1 MKRPSTEGGAGRV
14 NGRTAPRIA
23 RAKVVALGARHER
36 RKPVPAA
43 DLAIATFLHRLL
55 GDVTAGADLDRVL
68 AAIVQGA
75 AHLCGVQMAAQ
86 RTIARLLIADKTHK
100 QIAEATGLS
109 SRTVGHYVER
119 LKLRC
124 GASTMH
130 GIVGSLLR
138 GT

>member
-43 DLAIATFLHRLL
+43 DLAIA
-55 GDVTAGADLDRVL
+55 
-68 AAIVQGA
+68 
-75 AHLCGVQMAAQ
+75 
-86 RTIARLLIADKTHK
+86 RLLIADKTHK

-130 GIVGSLLR
+130 GLVGSLLR